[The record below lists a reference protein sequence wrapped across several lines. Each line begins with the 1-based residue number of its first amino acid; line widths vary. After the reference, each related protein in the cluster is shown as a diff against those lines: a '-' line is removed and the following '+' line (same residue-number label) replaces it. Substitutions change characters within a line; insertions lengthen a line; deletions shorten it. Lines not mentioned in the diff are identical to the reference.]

1 MTESEVNQVLESFDQ
16 IARLSGQQTFSEV
29 ISQFNSNLPNEYREV
44 VLSQIKEDTAKA
56 ILESMTTT
64 SEALSKAAND
74 PTLLEKLKAMGP
86 KADG

>member
-29 ISQFNSNLPNEYREV
+29 ISQFNSSLPNEYREV

-64 SEALSKAAND
+64 SEAISKAAND

-86 KADG
+86 KVNG

>member
-29 ISQFNSNLPNEYREV
+29 ISQFNSSLPNEYREV

-64 SEALSKAAND
+64 SEAISKASND

>member
-64 SEALSKAAND
+64 SEAISKAAND